1 MKLLCILVAGL
12 LAIGCGPDP
21 AATSETTPIRVLSS
35 NGVKGVIDDVRPE
48 IERAIGRPLAI
59 EFSTSVGLKAKI
71 EQGAPFDVTIL
82 TPAIVDDL
90 VKQGKIAAD
99 SPVNVA
105 RSGVGVGTRE
115 GAPRADV
122 STPEA
127 LKRALLDARKVA
139 FTAEGQSRA
148 TIDRT
153 FERLGIAEAM
163 RPKVMLLGPA
173 GGPAAVAKGE
183 ADLTLTLVSEILPI
197 AGVQL
202 LGPLPAELQN
212 YVSFAAGRGA
222 DAKEREGADALLRY
236 ISGPEFRAAL
246 ERHGMESVE

>member
-1 MKLLCILVAGL
+1 M

-21 AATSETTPIRVLSS
+21 AATSEATPIRVLSS
-35 NGVKGVIDDVRPE
+35 NGVKGIIDDVRPD

-148 TIDRT
+148 TIDRA

-212 YVSFAAGRGA
+212 YVSFAAGRSA
-222 DAKEREGADALLRY
+222 DAKEREGADALLQY
-236 ISGPEFRAAL
+236 ISGPEFRSAL